1 MIYKQK
7 MKRIVVMLFV
17 LTISV
22 NAQAQISKLE
32 EKIAAGVDANNSS
45 AIRLLEEVVN
55 INSGSMNFE
64 GVYRVG
70 QIFKARLD
78 ALGFETRWV
87 DGKPFG
93 RAGHLVGYH
102 IGKGTGKTLL
112 LIGHL
117 DTVFE
122 PTSPFQKFTMV
133 NDSTAT
139 GQGISDMKG
148 GDVMIIYS
156 LEALKQAG
164 VLKNMNVIV
173 VMTGDEELSGRP
185 LALARKELIE
195 AARVADI
202 ALGMEDGDSNPATA
216 VISRRSSSSW
226 ELNVTGLPA
235 HSSQIFT
242 PAIGAGAIYEASR
255 ILTGF
260 YEGLSAEKDLTFN
273 PGVMLGGSDV
283 QRDPV
288 LDGGSSFGKG
298 NIVAKQAVVTGD
310 IRAISPEQLKMAQ
323 EVMQSVVAKHLPQ
336 THATIT
342 FDEGYPPLAPTE
354 GNKKLLEYYTKVS
367 EDLGLGKV
375 TAVNPRDAGAA
386 DISFTAGYVDMA
398 LDGLGLFGGYGHTD
412 KEYANLNWLPRQ
424 TKRIA
429 LLMYRLTQNPVGSRK

>member
-1 MIYKQK
+1 M
-7 MKRIVVMLFV
+7 RRLLML
-17 LTISV
+17 LALSWTTLSYS
-22 NAQAQISKLE
+22 QISKI
-32 EKIAAGVDANNSS
+32 EKKISAVVDANNSN
-45 AIRLLEEVVN
+45 AIKLLEEVVN

-64 GVYRVG
+64 GVYKVG

-102 IGKGTGKTLL
+102 TGKGTGKTLL

-122 PTSPFQKFTMV
+122 PTSPFQKFTMI

-139 GQGISDMKG
+139 GPGISDMKG
-148 GDVMIIYS
+148 GDVMIVYS

-164 VLKNMNVIV
+164 ILKNMNLII
-173 VMTGDEELSGRP
+173 VMTGDEERPGRP
-185 LALARKELIE
+185 IELNRKDLIE
-195 AARVADI
+195 AAEIADI
-202 ALGMEDGDSNPATA
+202 ALGMEDGDSDPKTA
-216 VISRRSSSSW
+216 VISRRSSSGW

-242 PAIGAGAIYEASR
+242 PAIGAGAIFEVSR

-260 YEGLSAEKDLTFN
+260 YESLSNEKDLTFN
-273 PGVMLGGSDV
+273 PGTILGGSDV
-283 QRDPV
+283 QHDKV
-288 LDGGSSFGKG
+288 MSGGTAIGKG
-298 NIVAKQAVVTGD
+298 NIVAQQAVAAGD

-323 EVMQSVVAKHLPQ
+323 ETMRKVVSEHLPQ
-336 THATIT
+336 TKATLT
-342 FDEGYPPLAPTE
+342 FSEGGYPPLAPTD
-354 GNKKLLEYYTKVS
+354 GNKKLLEHYTKVS

-429 LLMYRLTQNPVGSRK
+429 LLMYRLTQNPVGDKK

>member
-1 MIYKQK
+1 MKQLL
-7 MKRIVVMLFV
+7 VFLCALML
-17 LTISV
+17 TGS
-22 NAQAQISKLE
+22 AHAQISKI
-32 EKIAAGVDANNSS
+32 EKKITSGIDANNRS
-45 AIRLLEEVVN
+45 ALKLLEEVVN

-64 GVYRVG
+64 GVQRVG

-78 ALGFETRWV
+78 ALGFETRWA

-122 PTSPFQKFTMV
+122 PSSSFQQFTML
-133 NDSTAT
+133 NDSVAT
-139 GQGISDMKG
+139 GPGVSDMKG

-164 VLKNMNVIV
+164 VLKNMNIIV
-173 VMTGDEELSGRP
+173 VMTGDEELSGSP
-185 LALARKELIE
+185 LEFARKDLIE
-195 AARVADI
+195 AAKIADI
-202 ALGMEDGDSNPATA
+202 ALGMEDGDSNPATG
-216 VISRRSSSSW
+216 VISRRSSSGW
-226 ELNVTGLPA
+226 ELKVTGLPA

-242 PAIGAGAIYEASR
+242 PAVGAGAIYEVSR

-260 YEGLSAEKDLTFN
+260 YEGLSSEKDLTFN
-273 PGVMLGGSDV
+273 PGMILGGSDV
-283 QRDPV
+283 QRDAV
-288 LDGGSSFGKG
+288 LDGGNAFGKE
-298 NIVAKQAVVTGD
+298 NIVARQAVVTGD
-310 IRAISPEQLKMAQ
+310 IRAISSEQLKMAQ
-323 EVMQSVVAKHLPQ
+323 EVMQGIVANHLPQ
-336 THATIT
+336 TQATLT
-342 FDEGYPPLAPTE
+342 FDEGYPPLAPTD
-354 GNKKLLEYYTKVS
+354 GNKKLLEHYTKVS

-375 TAVNPRDAGAA
+375 AAVNPRNAGAA

-398 LDGLGLFGGYGHTD
+398 LDGLGLFGGKGHTD

-429 LLMYRLTQNPVGSRK
+429 LLMYRLTQNPVANKK